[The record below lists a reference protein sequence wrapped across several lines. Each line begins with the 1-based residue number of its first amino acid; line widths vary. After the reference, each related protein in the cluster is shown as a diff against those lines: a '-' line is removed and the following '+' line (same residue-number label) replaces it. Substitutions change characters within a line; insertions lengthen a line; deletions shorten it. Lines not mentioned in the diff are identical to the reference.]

1 MVKEHHRL
9 FRNLLLLTDICV
21 IIASWGAAYLIR
33 FATDLVP
40 VAADPDHDRRMYLL
54 PVAVIPIIWPAIFR
68 LLDLYRPRRLGSYSR
83 EASELLQAS
92 TLAVLVLIALA
103 YLVFKTEISRITL
116 VLFWVVSTGALVA
129 TRIVFREALRFIRRR
144 GFNLRTVLVVGT
156 GSLSEALVHRLQTH
170 LELGLRVVGFL
181 ARERPQADTTFRG
194 VPVVGGYADI
204 RAVLRE
210 RRPDQ
215 VVIALP
221 FEDQAS
227 LPGLLDAVEREMVDV
242 KVVPDF
248 LQFVKLRGGVED
260 FDGLAIVNLR
270 ASPLVGWNSV
280 AKRAFDLALGTLAL
294 VLAMPLMLVIAAL
307 VKLTDGGPV
316 FYRQERMGLDGRV
329 FGMLKFRS
337 MRIDAEATTGA
348 VWAKANDPRV
358 TWIGRILRRT
368 SLDELP
374 QLWNVL
380 KGEMSLAGPRPE
392 RPALVERFRTEL
404 PQYMLRHK
412 IKAGMTGW
420 AQVNGW
426 RGDSSLERRLEH
438 DLYYI
443 QNWSIRLD
451 LKILWLT
458 LWRGFV
464 NRNAY

>member
-21 IIASWGAAYLIR
+21 ILASWAAAYFIR
-33 FATDLVP
+33 FATDLIP
-40 VAADPDHDRRMYLL
+40 VAADPHHDRTLYLM
-54 PVAVIPIIWPAIFR
+54 PVAVIPILWPTIFR
-68 LLDLYRPRRLGSYSR
+68 FLDLYRPRRLGSLSR
-83 EASELLQAS
+83 EAIELLQAS
-92 TLAVLVLIALA
+92 TLAVLVFIALA
-103 YLVFKTEISRITL
+103 YLIFKTEISRIAL
-116 VLFWVVSTGALVA
+116 VLFWIISTGALVA
-129 TRIVFREALRFIRRR
+129 TRIAFRETLRFVRRR

-156 GSLSEALVHRLQTH
+156 GSLSEALVQRIQTH
-170 LELGLRVVGFL
+170 LEAGLRVVGFL
-181 ARERPQADTTFRG
+181 AREKPPAGTTLHG
-194 VPVVGGYADI
+194 ISVVGGYGDVEAI
-204 RAVLRE
+204 LRD

-221 FEDQAS
+221 FEDQAY
-227 LPGLLDAVEREMVDV
+227 LPGLLTVVERETVDV

-248 LQFVKLRGGVED
+248 LQFASLRGGVED

-280 AKRAFDLALGTLAL
+280 AKRAFDLLFGGLAF
-294 VLAMPLMLVIAAL
+294 VLATPLMVIIGL
-307 VKLTDGGPV
+307 IVKFTDGGPV

-329 FGMLKFRS
+329 FKMLKFRS
-337 MRIDAEATTGA
+337 MRVDAEVTTGP
-348 VWAKANDPRV
+348 VWAKANDSRV

-426 RGDSSLERRLEH
+426 RGDTSLERRLEH

-458 LWRGFV
+458 VWRGFV
-464 NRNAY
+464 NPHAY

>member
-21 IIASWGAAYLIR
+21 IVASWGAAYLIR

-40 VAADPDHDRRMYLL
+40 VPADPDHDRRMYLL
-54 PVAVIPIIWPAIFR
+54 PVAVIPIVWPVIFR

-83 EASELLQAS
+83 EARELLQAS

-103 YLVFKTEISRITL
+103 YLVFKTEISRIAL
-116 VLFWVVSTGALVA
+116 VLFWVISTGALVA
-129 TRIVFREALRFIRRR
+129 TRIVFREALRFVRRR

-156 GSLSEALVHRLQTH
+156 GSLSEALVHRIQTH
-170 LELGLRVVGFL
+170 LELGLRLVGVL
-181 ARERPQADTTFRG
+181 AREKPQTGGDVRG
-194 VPVVGGYADI
+194 IPVVGAYVDI

-227 LPGLLDAVEREMVDV
+227 LPGLLAAVEHEMVDV

-248 LQFVKLRGGVED
+248 LQFAKLRGGVED

-280 AKRAFDLALGTLAL
+280 AKRAFDLVFGTLAVL
-294 VLAMPLMLVIAAL
+294 LAMPLMLIIAAL

-337 MRIDAEATTGA
+337 MRIDAEAATGP
-348 VWAKANDPRV
+348 VWARAGDPRV

-426 RGDSSLERRLEH
+426 RGDTSPERRLEH